1 MEKEFIYPNFEHS
14 NLNISATLAE
24 FLGAPNKKAVIEPLK
39 KELEKGYKNVVFI
52 CFDGMGVHPMRQNFV
67 DDNILT
73 KNVKD
78 ILTSTFP
85 STTTNATNSL
95 LQNKLPSEHGWFGW
109 SLNFY
114 KMNRNINIFLNTD
127 SWTSEPVEITDS
139 PLDEVEF
146 YFDKAKSNY
155 EINTVL
161 PPYVKVKHPERN
173 YTFSGLYEFGD
184 YIKEVCDKDGRQF
197 VYAYYPDPDATM
209 HDYGVTSPEAQA
221 VLEDIAE
228 LVENLYKETKD
239 TIFIISADHGQVD
252 IEGWIPLYEDKEI
265 MDMLEIY
272 PYLEA
277 RAACFKVKEDKKQ
290 EFEKV
295 FNSKYSEDFILYK
308 SSDLIEK
315 GLFGGKGDKCYLLG
329 DYIAIGT
336 YTHKTMLLNPSSH
349 KFKGHHTSLTEEME
363 VPLIVLKN

>member
-1 MEKEFIYPNFEHS
+1 MKKEFIYPDFNHC

-24 FLGAPNKKAVIEPLK
+24 FLGAPNKNTIIEPLK

-52 CFDGMGVHPMRQNFV
+52 CFDGMGVHPMRQNYI

-109 SLNFY
+109 SLNFE
-114 KMNRNINIFLNTD
+114 KMNKNINIFLNTD
-127 SWTSEPVEITDS
+127 SWTNEKVEITSS
-139 PLDEVEF
+139 PLDELDY
-146 YFDKAKSNY
+146 YFDNANSNY
-155 EINTVL
+155 EINTIF

-173 YTFSGLYEFGD
+173 YTFSSLYEFGD
-184 YIKEVCDKDGRQF
+184 YIKEICEKEGNQF
-197 VYAYYPDPDATM
+197 VYSYYPDPDATM
-209 HDYGVTSPEAQA
+209 HDYGVTSKQA
-221 VLEDIAE
+221 KVVFDDIAQM
-228 LVENLYKETKD
+228 VENIYRETKD
-239 TIFIISADHGQVD
+239 TIFIITADHGQVD
-252 IEGWIPLYEDKEI
+252 IDAWIPLYEDKEI

-277 RAACFKVKEDKKQ
+277 RAVSFKIKEGLHQKFEEIFNKK
-290 EFEKV
+290 
-295 FNSKYSEDFILYK
+295 YGEDFVLYK
-308 SSDLIEK
+308 AQELIDK
-315 GLFGGKGDKCYLLG
+315 GLFGGVGDKCYLLG

-336 YTHKTMLLNPSSH
+336 YTHKQMLLTPTSH
-349 KFKGHHTSLTEEME
+349 AFNGHHTSLTEEME